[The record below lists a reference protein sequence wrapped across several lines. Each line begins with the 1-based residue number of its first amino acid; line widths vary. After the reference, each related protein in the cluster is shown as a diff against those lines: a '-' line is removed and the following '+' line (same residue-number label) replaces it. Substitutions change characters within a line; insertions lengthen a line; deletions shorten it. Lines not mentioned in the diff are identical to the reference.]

1 MTETAPL
8 TRDDLAALDRS
19 DELASFRELFAL
31 PQGVVY
37 LDGNSLGALPLAT
50 PQTVAR
56 VVQEEWGSGLI
67 RSWNDA
73 DWIGMGRRIG
83 DKIATLIGVAPGS
96 VAVGDSTSVNLFKLL
111 GAALA
116 LRPQRRTIISQTGN
130 FPTDLY
136 VAQGLAALLG
146 RDHQLRLVDRA
157 DIAAAVDDDTAV
169 LMLTHVDY
177 RTGDMLDMT
186 AITAQAHARGALV
199 LWDLAHSA
207 GAVPL
212 DLGGCD
218 ADLAVGCGYKFL
230 NGGPGAPA
238 FLHVAPRLHDQVRFP
253 LSGWLGHAAPFAFEP
268 SFRPG
273 PGLAAATVGTPP
285 VISLAA
291 LEVGVDIA
299 LQAPMAA
306 VRAKSLRQAR
316 ILAALVAQHCE
327 GMGLRLVSPADPAL
341 GGSQVSFAHDE
352 AYAIM
357 QALIARGVI
366 GDMRAPKHPA
376 LRHHPVIPALYR
388 SVRRQRRVGRY
399 PAHRGVAAGPVPG
412 APAGHLS
419 RGHGMVLASIGEQLR
434 RG

>member
-1 MTETAPL
+1 MTETLPL
-8 TRDDLAALDRS
+8 TRDDLEALDGR
-19 DELASFRELFAL
+19 DELASFRDLFAL
-31 PQGVVY
+31 PEGVVY
-37 LDGNSLGALPLAT
+37 LDGNSLGALPRAT
-50 PQTVAR
+50 PGAVAR

-73 DWIGMGRRIG
+73 DWIGMAGRIG

-116 LRPQRRTIISQTGN
+116 LRPQRRTILSQTGN

-157 DIAAAVDDDTAV
+157 DIAAAIDDDTAV

-177 RTGDMLDMT
+177 RTGDMLDMA

-299 LQAPMAA
+299 QQAPMPA
-306 VRAKSLRQAR
+306 VRAKSIRQAGM
-316 ILAALVAQHCE
+316 LASLVAQHCE

-366 GDMRAPKHPA
+366 GDMRAPNILRFGITPLYLRYADLYDASAA
-376 LRHHPVIPALYR
+376 LADILRTGAWQQDEFQA
-388 SVRRQRRVGRY
+388 RRLVT
-399 PAHRGVAAGPVPG
+399 
-412 APAGHLS
+412 
-419 RGHGMVLASIGEQLR
+419 
-434 RG
+434 